1 MILEHIRLNKIF
13 QNISVYFILQLTTA
27 LLPIIIIPIITRKL
41 SLIDIGNYSLYKS
54 VLGFLIPLVGL
65 SFSNAVIRKYFS
77 IERQYFFSYLFTL
90 IFVVSVVCIGV
101 FLIFLLNMGYV
112 MQSLKTTNT
121 SIVLYSLSMA
131 YLTSVSYIFLGY
143 YRVIKDIKK
152 YIISNSIIITVT
164 VVGLIILM
172 TQGLLTLGNLLNI
185 HLFALAVSV
194 FYNLFDYFKR
204 RTSKVILDFSNMSD
218 TLKYCLPLIL
228 FALLA
233 QLFALGDRFF
243 INYFLDKDSLALY
256 SVGHQMAF
264 AIPLVGQS
272 IQLAWTPFVFEQLS
286 RNEPQEKLRKFTFLF
301 IILLTF
307 LSIIYAFVYPMIFKL
322 FLPQDYYS
330 VLNYYYFFIIA
341 GFFQSLY
348 WLYNPFLLYHERN
361 SLFVYIT
368 LAAAAFSVT
377 LNYLYVERGLMWMAS
392 IFALSWLIQFV
403 CLLIAITYVKK
414 LKMDLRSGSHFSS

>member
-1 MILEHIRLNKIF
+1 
-13 QNISVYFILQLTTA
+13 
-27 LLPIIIIPIITRKL
+27 
-41 SLIDIGNYSLYKS
+41 
-54 VLGFLIPLVGL
+54 
-65 SFSNAVIRKYFS
+65 
-77 IERQYFFSYLFTL
+77 
-90 IFVVSVVCIGV
+90 
-101 FLIFLLNMGYV
+101 
-112 MQSLKTTNT
+112 
-121 SIVLYSLSMA
+121 
-131 YLTSVSYIFLGY
+131 
-143 YRVIKDIKK
+143 
-152 YIISNSIIITVT
+152 
-164 VVGLIILM
+164 
-172 TQGLLTLGNLLNI
+172 
-185 HLFALAVSV
+185 LAVSV

-348 WLYNPFLLYHERN
+348 WLYNPFLLYLERN